1 MTNCQFHIMI
11 PVRPEYDRKH
21 RANALPMDDFKET
34 TMKKVLALILAA
46 MMMLS
51 LIACDGGKQEETTN
65 DAPAAEGEGPVED
78 DLMVEPGT
86 SVEEEPAGENQPALD
101 GETLGNK
108 LLAEFKDQMTENPE
122 ATAQEL
128 ADAMLAHEAIQFSG
142 ATMEVEPGYLTGFDD
157 VEITGFETAVMFAP
171 AIGTIPF
178 VGYIFELAE
187 DADVDAFVQTLT
199 DNANPRWNICT
210 MADETIVTHEGST
223 VFFLMCP
230 MTLEA

>member
-1 MTNCQFHIMI
+1 
-11 PVRPEYDRKH
+11 
-21 RANALPMDDFKET
+21 
-34 TMKKVLALILAA
+34 MKKALALILAA
-46 MMMLS
+46 MMLLS
-51 LIACDGGKQEETTN
+51 LIACDGGKKEETAT
-65 DAPAAEGEGPVED
+65 DAPAAEGEGPAED

-86 SVEEEPAGENQPALD
+86 SVEEEPAEDNQSAED

-108 LLAEFKDQMTENPE
+108 LLAEFESQMTANPE

-157 VEITGFETAVMFAP
+157 AEITGFETAVMFAP

-187 DADVDAFVQTLT
+187 DADVDAFVQTLK

-210 MADETIVTHEGST
+210 MADETIATYEGST